1 MRARRDRLAAQ
12 VATHDTERREADGRH
27 ARAQA
32 SLAMDEERIARA
44 DRETAVIAERERALE
59 SERERVRTEL
69 ATATAQ
75 EHTARTAVDEV
86 RAADAADRERLAAA
100 ERAAT
105 GARERLRAAD
115 ERLRAAD
122 HARLEARLALDAL
135 REQLLVELAGLGAL
149 GLARLR
155 DAAGIGGAEPPRADS
170 RTDEPRF
177 G

>member
-1 MRARRDRLAAQ
+1 MPGRRRPSPWTRNGSPVRTARRPRSPSGS
-12 VATHDTERREADGRH
+12 GRS
-27 ARAQA
+27 RA
-32 SLAMDEERIARA
+32 
-44 DRETAVIAERERALE
+44 
-59 SERERVRTEL
+59 SENGSGSEL

-155 DAAGIGGAEPPRADS
+155 EAAGIGGAEPPRADI
-170 RTDEPRF
+170 RTDDPDV